1 LVNSITGSL
10 LVNDYRV
17 NPLASYFLVVLV
29 GLKGAPNGQ
38 SVSYL
43 NNALNKGNI
52 NKLQTVNSNKGEWGT
67 VQ

>member
-1 LVNSITGSL
+1 M
-10 LVNDYRV
+10 VNDYRV
-17 NPLASYFLVVLV
+17 NLIASDFLVVLV
-29 GLKGAPNGQ
+29 RLKGAPYGQ

>member
-1 LVNSITGSL
+1 MVGQ
-10 LVNDYRV
+10 YRV
-17 NPLASYFLVVLV
+17 NPIASYFLVVLV
-29 GLKGAPNGQ
+29 RLKVAPNGQ

-52 NKLQTVNSNKGEWGT
+52 NELQTVNSNKGEWGT

>member
-1 LVNSITGSL
+1 MVNYITGSL

-17 NPLASYFLVVLV
+17 NPIAYDYLVLLV
-29 GLKGAPNGQ
+29 RLKGAPNGQ